1 MKIYVL
7 YPYIHKTWLCIRIHV
22 YHTWFSPVKGHDVI
36 VDLCPKYTSKTAPSI
51 EWISSCIRVEK
62 IGTNR
67 QKALM
72 EYLELVVGKVIWL
85 VKYCLKLDYLCP
97 YKRQISMLRLIASR
111 GVRVH
116 KNVAHLQR
124 RYKGKTLYMGVA
136 AM

>member
-1 MKIYVL
+1 M
-7 YPYIHKTWLCIRIHV
+7 
-22 YHTWFSPVKGHDVI
+22 
-36 VDLCPKYTSKTAPSI
+36 
-51 EWISSCIRVEK
+51 EK

-97 YKRQISMLRLIASR
+97 YKRQISMLRLIALR

-136 AM
+136 AV